1 LILCAVYAVK
11 NQDGKITINVR
22 SVLNSIG
29 KLNVRR
35 RKMDYEI
42 HPTEKAIE
50 VLPKDG
56 VIVFEADDLILLPDH
71 LRLAVYAAEA
81 QMKRVMPDRDYSVAK
96 FTPVRYKKAPYD
108 QVRG

>member
-1 LILCAVYAVK
+1 VK
-11 NQDGKITINVR
+11 NQDGKIIINVR
-22 SVLNSIG
+22 NVLKSIG

-50 VLPKDG
+50 VLPKDS
-56 VIVFEADDLILLPDH
+56 VMVFEQDITFMLPDH
-71 LRLAVYAAEA
+71 LRLSLYAAEA
-81 QMKRVMPDRDYSVAK
+81 ELKRLGIYGDYSVAK
-96 FTPVRYKKAPYD
+96 FTPVRYKKEVPYD